1 MDKRMLLNGT
11 KEIKKSIIKRRA
23 LVLIVV
29 LIGIASFTLSGCRYF
44 MKVDF
49 SVLCDKS
56 KVYTVSDLFKF
67 EFDRAYIN
75 ERLAKYANEET
86 IKRDLGLKIDTH
98 IREMDS
104 GMHNHILFVKDDTI
118 IYDYV
123 YSTLEIEFTE
133 TDIWIYPDTVLTAEL
148 TRGDY
153 VNAEVIQISVKQ

>member
-1 MDKRMLLNGT
+1 MDRRILSNGM
-11 KEIKKSIIKRRA
+11 KEIKKSIIKRKA

-49 SVLCDKS
+49 SVLCDES

-75 ERLAKYANEET
+75 ERAAVYSNAESFE
-86 IKRDLGLKIDTH
+86 RDLGLKIDTH
-98 IREMDS
+98 IRQMES
-104 GMHNHILFVKDDTI
+104 GVHNHILFVKNDTI

-123 YSTLEIEFTE
+123 YSTLKIEFTE